1 MLQIVPI
8 FQKTKNKG
16 NLILNFR
23 IHHESKVHLTIC
35 FLKINR
41 DYLLL
46 LSIYMRNEMVLINF
60 EQTSTDLNGSGS
72 MGLRFKLELLK
83 YHSEHEFDL
92 ATTLLSRL

>member
-1 MLQIVPI
+1 MSFSIMSFNENNGLEPT
-8 FQKTKNKG
+8 FQKTDNKV

-23 IHHESKVHLTIC
+23 IHHESEVYLTIC

-72 MGLRFKLELLK
+72 MGLRF
-83 YHSEHEFDL
+83 
-92 ATTLLSRL
+92 